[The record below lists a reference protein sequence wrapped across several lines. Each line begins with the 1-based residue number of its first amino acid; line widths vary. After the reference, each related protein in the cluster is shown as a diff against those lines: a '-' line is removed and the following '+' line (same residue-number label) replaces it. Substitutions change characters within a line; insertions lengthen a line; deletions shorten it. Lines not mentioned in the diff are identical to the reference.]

1 MSDGN
6 NGERNTAIKM
16 VDIYIMGKR
25 YTVPETLT
33 IIDAMEYAGY
43 QLKRGCGCR
52 AGFCGACATV
62 YRIAGDFELKV
73 GLACQTKVEDGMYL
87 AQIPF
92 FPGRKAV
99 YDLEDIKPSIA
110 DFAQLYPEI
119 FRCLGCGSCTKACPQ
134 DIDVM
139 QYVAYMQRGEFDK
152 AADISFDCVMCGLCT
167 ARCPVNI
174 VHYNAALTSRRLYS
188 RYIARTD
195 EFLSERVT
203 AIENGELDTEIDAL
217 IRTDKE
223 KLKELYNDRDI
234 EK

>member
-1 MSDGN
+1 MSDGIN
-6 NGERNTAIKM
+6 NDSNNEITM

-62 YRIAGDFELKV
+62 YRIAGEFELKV

-99 YDLEDIKPSIA
+99 YNLEEIKPSVA
-110 DFAQLYPEI
+110 DFAQLYPEV
-119 FRCLGCGSCTKACPQ
+119 FRCLGCGACTKACPQ

-139 QYVAYMQRGEFDK
+139 QYVAYLQRGEFEK
-152 AADISFDCVMCGLCT
+152 AADISFDCVMCGLCSS
-167 ARCPVNI
+167 RCPVNI
-174 VHYNAALTSRRLYS
+174 VHYNAALASRRLYS
-188 RYIARTD
+188 RYIAKPD
-195 EFLSERVT
+195 AFLSERVV
-203 AIENGELDTEIDAL
+203 AIETGELDAEIDAL
-217 IRTDKE
+217 ISADKD
-223 KLKELYNDRDI
+223 KLIELYNNREI